1 MDIIRCFLNAN
12 ISSGLKHSHPCW
24 EIIYR
29 LSGKTDTLIGRQTY
43 PLNEGDLI
51 LIPPE
56 TEHSDEPEDIFS
68 DLVIHVDFLDF
79 SDVLILHDYDGNV
92 RMLMQ
97 MLHRVLLENE
107 YNHINI
113 ANGLM
118 EVICQYLKRLTVSVY
133 KNPFVYKLKNSIY
146 ANMEQAEFDLT
157 GEIEK
162 TGFHPDYVR
171 RCFKAETGKTPLA
184 YLTWLRINK
193 AKQLLVQ
200 HIGISIENI
209 AAQCGFLDSFYFST
223 CFKKHTG
230 MAPMQYRKEMILRK
244 NHK

>member
-1 MDIIRCFLNAN
+1 
-12 ISSGLKHSHPCW
+12 
-24 EIIYR
+24 
-29 LSGKTDTLIGRQTY
+29 
-43 PLNEGDLI
+43 
-51 LIPPE
+51 
-56 TEHSDEPEDIFS
+56 
-68 DLVIHVDFLDF
+68 
-79 SDVLILHDYDGNV
+79 
-92 RMLMQ
+92 
-97 MLHRVLLENE
+97 
-107 YNHINI
+107 
-113 ANGLM
+113 
-118 EVICQYLKRLTVSVY
+118 
-133 KNPFVYKLKNSIY
+133 
-146 ANMEQAEFDLT
+146 MEQAEFDLT

-230 MAPMQYRKEMILRK
+230 MAPMQYRKEMISRK